1 MTPQIKPYEEKDLD
15 EILDIINFY
24 ILNTTA
30 IYDYEARTKKQQ
42 SIILKEKF
50 ANHFPFLVARIESKI
65 VGFGTYGSFRFK
77 KAYQFTVEHSVYIH
91 PKYQGFGV
99 GKLLLTALILLA
111 KKQKIHTMIAVI
123 DSGNQH
129 SVDFHKNFGFETVGI
144 IKESGFKF
152 EKWLDSIFMQLILS

>member
-1 MTPQIKPYEEKDLD
+1 MTLKIDPYEENDLD

-30 IYDYEARTKKQQ
+30 IYDYEPRTKEQQ
-42 SIILKEKF
+42 SIILKDKF
-50 ANHFPFLVARIESKI
+50 ANHFPFLVARIDSKI

-77 KAYQFTVEHSVYIH
+77 KAYQFTVEHSVYTH
-91 PKYQGFGV
+91 PNHLGFGV
-99 GKLLLTALILLA
+99 GKKLMSELILIA

-152 EKWLDSIFMQLILS
+152 EKWLDSVFMQLILS